1 MAYRTSTAAL
11 PRMTTYSDAVEKEA
25 NIAPIRGRNPETKPL
40 GKRSNDAVHIRRD
53 QNKVVVSMYSTDILT
68 YEKMDDRN
76 NNGRTMIRICSGGY
90 GTQSTA
96 TAKVIGRIL
105 GVHACLRGGSLWI
118 NLSGLWYA
126 LHPETNY
133 SLRVETTNGHDFT
146 PVDYV
151 PPMVTKMD
159 KKKLDA
165 VRKQYKAFKLY
176 MRRMCKVLASA
187 EGWITDIPERDTW
200 DGSVNRVL
208 AYARYEGEGEP
219 DEATL
224 QNFYMG
230 MVHLMNASTRN
241 MWVNYKTIRATKY
254 KNMYK
259 KLEEYITHYHY
270 DEVTYKERYNNKAN

>member
-1 MAYRTSTAAL
+1 MAFRTSTAAL
-11 PRMTTYSDAVEKEA
+11 PRMTTYDDAAYIEGQ
-25 NIAPIRGRNPETKPL
+25 ITPIRGRSPEVKPL
-40 GKRSNDAVHIRRD
+40 GKRSNDNVLIRRN
-53 QNKVVVSMYSTDILT
+53 QNEVIVSMYRTDILR
-68 YEKMDDRN
+68 YEKMDD
-76 NNGRTMIRICSGGY
+76 GQTMIRICSGGY
-90 GTQSTA
+90 ATQSTVA
-96 TAKVIGRIL
+96 VIGHIL

-118 NLSGLWYA
+118 SLSGLWYA
-126 LHPETNY
+126 LHRETNY
-133 SLRVETTNGHDFT
+133 TLKVTTNGLNDFT

-187 EGWITDIPERDTW
+187 EGWITDIPVCW
-200 DGSVNRVL
+200 GGSTDRVL

-230 MVHLMNASTRN
+230 MVHLMNATTRWE
-241 MWVNYKTIRATKY
+241 WVNYERAIATNY
-254 KNMYK
+254 KSMYN
-259 KLEEYITHYHY
+259 KLEGYIKNHHHN
-270 DEVTYKERYNNKAN
+270 EVTYKERYNNKAN